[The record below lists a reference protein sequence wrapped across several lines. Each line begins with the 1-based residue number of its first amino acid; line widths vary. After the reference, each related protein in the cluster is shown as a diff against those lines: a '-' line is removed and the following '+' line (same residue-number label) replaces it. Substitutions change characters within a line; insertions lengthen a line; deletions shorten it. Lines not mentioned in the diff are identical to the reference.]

1 MSDLTGISNTQAR
14 RYLLILQCK
23 PEIKQAV
30 YAGKLEN
37 IKLIEF
43 ICSVKNA
50 ELQKELL
57 AAASTGFSFDEV
69 EKLKKSLETG
79 QKKIKVKSGPKK
91 INVNL
96 GRARPNLV
104 KIIVD
109 ALISSNSLEN
119 KIIKGI
125 NIIYNQSQWDS
136 ADSAEKAFKKIMTLI
151 EQGV

>member
-1 MSDLTGISNTQAR
+1 M
-14 RYLLILQCK
+14 
-23 PEIKQAV
+23 
-30 YAGKLEN
+30 
-37 IKLIEF
+37 
-43 ICSVKNA
+43 
-50 ELQKELL
+50 
-57 AAASTGFSFDEV
+57 
-69 EKLKKSLETG
+69 
-79 QKKIKVKSGPKK
+79 
-91 INVNL
+91 NL